1 MTNDENVDR
10 APGTPDQQPAELSA
24 SSFAKPLFC
33 GEIHEDLL
41 FPYHMLDQEERT
53 KVEALIDEIGAFLDE
68 NYDPDQVEEQRWI
81 GDDIVAGLGEIG
93 ALGLYVPEEY
103 GGQGLS
109 QTGYCRVFEEI
120 GQVDGSLATVL
131 GVHQSIGYKGLVLFG
146 TDEQKARFLPDLVS
160 GRKLAGFAL
169 TEPNAGSDAYHLET
183 RAVQQADG
191 SWILNGEKRYIGN
204 GSKDLLTTFA
214 RDDEG
219 GHVALLVEK
228 GMEGFEVG
236 ERFDTLGLRGNDL
249 RRLRFNDVRVPSENV
264 LGEPGAG
271 FELAMAVLNNGR
283 MSLGTGCVG
292 ATKRLLDLSIDR
304 VRSRH
309 QFGQPIG
316 DFELVEEKIAWM
328 ISYLF
333 GLESMAYA
341 TTGLVDRGVPDY
353 TLESAMSKIA
363 ATEFLWYAAN
373 RSFQLAGG
381 DAYIEDNPYAK
392 ILRDIRVFPIFEGA
406 NDVLRSYVALT
417 GLQGLGESLPD
428 LESVDLRDPIG
439 LVGTLV
445 GVAGY
450 VAGRIERQVRP
461 DRITSAHEN
470 LQDLAS
476 PVTDQVE
483 HLAATAER
491 LLREHGQDIRY
502 RQWHQKRLAHAA
514 IDIYAQV
521 ATLSRMS
528 GIFEDRGGVASSQ
541 ERYIAET
548 FCQRAERRVHRTL
561 DQVEDNDDD
570 RMHAIAQ
577 IAYQRGSYGYH
588 LFEV

>member
-1 MTNDENVDR
+1 MAEDADR
-10 APGTPDQQPAELSA
+10 APGTPDERPELSA
-24 SSFAKPLFC
+24 SSFAKSLFV
-33 GEIHEDLL
+33 GELHEDLL
-41 FPYHMLDQEERT
+41 FPYHDFAHEERK
-53 KVEALIDEIGAFLDE
+53 KVDDLIDRIGAFLDE
-68 NYDPDQVEEQRWI
+68 EYDPARVEEERWI

-131 GVHQSIGYKGLVLFG
+131 GVHQSIGYKGIVLFG
-146 TDEQKARFLPDLVS
+146 SDEQKERFLPDLVA

-169 TEPNAGSDAYHLET
+169 TEPEAGSDAYHLET
-183 RAVQQADG
+183 RAVEQADG
-191 SWILNGEKRYIGN
+191 SWLLNGEKRYIGN
-204 GSKDLLTTFA
+204 GSKDVLTTFA

-219 GHVALLVEK
+219 GHVALIVEK

-236 ERFDTLGLRGNDL
+236 ERFDTMGLHGNDL
-249 RRLRFNDVRVPSENV
+249 RRLRFNDVRVPPENV
-264 LGEPGAG
+264 LGEAGAG
-271 FELAMAVLNNGR
+271 FDVAMAVLNNGR
-283 MSLGTGCVG
+283 MSLATGCVG
-292 ATKRLLDLSIDR
+292 ATKRLLDLSIER
-304 VRSRH
+304 VRDRH

-328 ISYLF
+328 VSYLF

-341 TTGLVDRGVPDY
+341 TTALVDRDVPDY
-353 TLESAMSKIA
+353 TLESAMSKVA

-381 DAYIEDNPYAK
+381 DAYIKDHPYEK

-406 NDVLRSYVALT
+406 NDVLRAYVALT
-417 GLQGLGESLPD
+417 GLQGLGETLPD
-428 LESVDLRDPIG
+428 LDEVDLRDPIG

-450 VAGRIERQVRP
+450 VAGRIERRIRP
-461 DRITSAHEN
+461 TRITEAHED
-470 LQDLAS
+470 LEDLAE
-476 PVTDQVE
+476 PVSDQVAR
-483 HLAATAER
+483 LAAVSEA
-491 LLREHGQDIRY
+491 LLRRHGRDIRY

-514 IDIYAQV
+514 IDIFAQV
-521 ATLSRMS
+521 ATLSRMT
-528 GIFEDRGGVASSQ
+528 GIFEERGSEASSQ

-548 FCQRAERRVHRTL
+548 FCRRAEARVHDSL
-561 DQVEDNDDD
+561 DRIDDNDDD

-577 IAYQRGSYGYH
+577 IAYERGSYGYH

>member
-1 MTNDENVDR
+1 MAEGEDR
-10 APGTPDQQPAELSA
+10 APGTPEELSA
-24 SSFAKPLFC
+24 SSFAKALFC
-33 GEIHEDLL
+33 GEVHEDLL
-41 FPYHMLDQEERT
+41 FPYHDLDQDERI
-53 KVEALIDEIGAFLDE
+53 KVDDLIDRIGSFLE
-68 NYDPDQVEEQRWI
+68 EEYDPARVEEERWI

-131 GVHQSIGYKGLVLFG
+131 GVHQSIGYKGIVLFG
-146 TDEQKARFLPDLVS
+146 TDEQKERFLPDLVT

-169 TEPNAGSDAYHLET
+169 TEPNAGSDAYHLES
-183 RAVQQADG
+183 RAVEQADG
-191 SWILNGEKRYIGN
+191 SWVLNGEKRYIGN
-204 GSKDLLTTFA
+204 GSKDVLTVFA

-219 GHVALLVEK
+219 GHVALIVEK
-228 GMEGFEVG
+228 GMEGLEVG
-236 ERFDTLGLRGNDL
+236 ERFGTMGLRGNDL
-249 RRLRFNDVRVPSENV
+249 RRLRFNDIRVPPENV
-264 LGEPGAG
+264 LGEAGAG
-271 FELAMAVLNNGR
+271 FDVAMEVLNNGR
-283 MSLGTGCVG
+283 MSLATGCVG
-292 ATKRLLDLSIDR
+292 ATKRLLDLSIER
-304 VRSRH
+304 VRDRR

-328 ISYLF
+328 VSYLF

-341 TTGLVDRGVPDY
+341 TTSLVDRDVPDY
-353 TLESAMSKIA
+353 TLESAMSKVA

-381 DAYIEDNPYAK
+381 DAYITDHPYEK

-406 NDVLRSYVALT
+406 NDVLRAYIALT
-417 GLQGLGESLPD
+417 GLQGLGETLPD
-428 LESVDLRDPIG
+428 LDSVDLRDPIG

-450 VAGRIERQVRP
+450 VAGRIERRVRP
-461 DRITSAHEN
+461 RHLTAVHEG
-470 LQDLAS
+470 LEDLAE
-476 PVTDQVE
+476 PVTGQVQR
-483 HLAATAER
+483 LAVTAEQ
-491 LLREHGQDIRY
+491 LLREHGRDIRY
-502 RQWHQKRLAHAA
+502 RQWQQKRLAHAA

-528 GIFEDRGGVASSQ
+528 GIFEDRGGDASSQ

-548 FCQRAERRVHRTL
+548 FCRRAEARVHRSL
-561 DQVEDNDDD
+561 DRVEDNDDD

-577 IAYQRGSYGYH
+577 IAYERGSYGYH